1 MIRCFFSFPLFFP
14 LSSFS
19 LPLFLRS
26 REFEGARRT
35 TSSRTG
41 QGKEK
46 WKNKIE
52 YSQRDRRSGSKDRRE
67 RFESGGGRKAMKS
80 AGSTF
85 INGASRQCRHARR
98 TVPRVYKYI
107 SHATWFIMPTAC
119 SKSLWFTVSKLAWI
133 RPIRWSNERRNP
145 YPLSNRGRSLKA
157 TLSPLL
163 FRIAKSIVASLRNP
177 LIVIGFT
184 PVKWIFLS
192 MNSFTLALNFH
203 L

>member
-1 MIRCFFSFPLFFP
+1 M
-14 LSSFS
+14 
-19 LPLFLRS
+19 
-26 REFEGARRT
+26 REEQRRVEP
-35 TSSRTG
+35 
-41 QGKEK
+41 GKEK
-46 WKNKIE
+46 RNGKTKLNIPKGIGGV
-52 YSQRDRRSGSKDRRE
+52 DRRTGGRE

-80 AGSTF
+80 VGSTF

-107 SHATWFIMPTAC
+107 SHATWFIMPAAC

-157 TLSPLL
+157 TLSSPFSNCKVNRRLVEEPSNRNRFHPREMDL
-163 FRIAKSIVASLRNP
+163 FIDELFYP
-177 LIVIGFT
+177 
-184 PVKWIFLS
+184 
-192 MNSFTLALNFH
+192 LNFR